1 MKKKIISVLRFSL
14 FLSIGIFFIWLFLR
28 NLTPEQ
34 KHEIIISLGKA
45 NYWWIVAAIVPG
57 ILSHVVRAV
66 RWKMLLEPLGYQ
78 PKTTNIIFSVFIGY
92 LANLALPRLGEV
104 SRCGILTKYEKIPFN
119 KSFGT
124 VITERTI
131 DMLFFILLFFINLAF
146 QLTKLYSYIEQKVY
160 LPLSQKFNYKIDF
173 TGSLTYLVLAVIII
187 LVLLFWIFRK
197 QIIYSK
203 IYLKIRNL
211 ILGLLEGMKSLLKI
225 KKPFLFITYTL
236 IIWFLYLMMAYV
248 VFFAMPQTS
257 SLGLDAGF
265 AILIFG
271 SIGIMVVQGGI
282 GIYPAI
288 VAETLFIYSIPET
301 TGYAMGWLI
310 WLSQNVIIVIFGVAS
325 TLLLPIY
332 NKNDYGKDR
341 IHSIENTKA

>member
-1 MKKKIISVLRFSL
+1 M
-14 FLSIGIFFIWLFLR
+14 
-28 NLTPEQ
+28 
-34 KHEIIISLGKA
+34 
-45 NYWWIVAAIVPG
+45 
-57 ILSHVVRAV
+57 
-66 RWKMLLEPLGYQ
+66 LEPLGYQ

-146 QLTKLYSYIEQKVY
+146 QLTKLYSYIEQKVF

-173 TGSLTYLVLAVIII
+173 TGSLTYLVLAVIIV

-211 ILGLLEGMKSLLKI
+211 ILGLLEGMKRGSKPILKYQTI
-225 KKPFLFITYTL
+225 VKKEI
-236 IIWFLYLMMAYV
+236 
-248 VFFAMPQTS
+248 S
-257 SLGLDAGF
+257 S
-265 AILIFG
+265 
-271 SIGIMVVQGGI
+271 
-282 GIYPAI
+282 
-288 VAETLFIYSIPET
+288 
-301 TGYAMGWLI
+301 
-310 WLSQNVIIVIFGVAS
+310 
-325 TLLLPIY
+325 
-332 NKNDYGKDR
+332 
-341 IHSIENTKA
+341 